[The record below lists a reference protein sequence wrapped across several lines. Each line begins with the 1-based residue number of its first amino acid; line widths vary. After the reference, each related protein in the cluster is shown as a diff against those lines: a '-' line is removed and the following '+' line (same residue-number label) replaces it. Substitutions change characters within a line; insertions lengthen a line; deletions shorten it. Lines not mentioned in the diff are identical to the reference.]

1 MLKLIEQH
9 FNPLPWS
16 FLTKRAEANTL
27 LFTSKHHKHE
37 PDITFIVR
45 LMHSII

>member
-9 FNPLPWS
+9 FNPQPGS
-16 FLTKRAEANTL
+16 FLTKCAETNTF

-37 PDITFIVR
+37 PDINFMFSPCIF
-45 LMHSII
+45 